1 MRRRAQGARGG
12 RAPSQRQ
19 LRVGEEIRHALAQMV
34 TQTEF
39 RDPDL
44 AGQTI
49 TVTEV
54 KVSPDLRNATVFVTP
69 LMGEAET
76 VVPAL
81 QRASAYMRG
90 QLARAVKLRH
100 TPSLKFEYD
109 DSFDQAE
116 RIGSVLQ
123 QADVERDLTDGGDG
137 SGA

>member
-1 MRRRAQGARGG
+1 
-12 RAPSQRQ
+12 
-19 LRVGEEIRHALAQMV
+19 MV

-44 AGQTI
+44 AGQSI

-54 KVSPDLRNATVFVTP
+54 RVSPDLRNATVFVTP
-69 LMGEAET
+69 LVGEAET

-109 DSFDQAE
+109 GSFDQAE
-116 RIGSVLQ
+116 RIGSVLHKP
-123 QADVERDLTDGGDG
+123 DVERDLAGEGADGGDG
-137 SGA
+137 DGA

>member
-100 TPSLKFEYD
+100 TPSLKFEHD

-137 SGA
+137 SGT